1 MENTKKQ
8 SLPVAVVTGGAG
20 GIGAAVS
27 EALALAGYF
36 TVVLYHSGKNRA
48 LSLCDTL
55 RAKGCACT
63 SLFADVAEEAS
74 VQNAVGQILEQHKK
88 IDLLVNCAGIAQNG
102 LLTDRT
108 CAQWQHLMQ
117 INFGGVLHTTHA
129 VYPAMVHQ
137 KSGVIIN
144 IGSIWGESGASCEAV
159 YSASKGAVIAFS
171 RAMAAEL
178 APSGIRVLCVCPG
191 VIDTP
196 MLDCYTDEEKQALAA
211 ATPLGRLGTPQD
223 VADAVLYL
231 ARASFLTGTVLRV
244 DGGLLPFGI

>member
-1 MENTKKQ
+1 
-8 SLPVAVVTGGAG
+8 
-20 GIGAAVS
+20 
-27 EALALAGYF
+27 
-36 TVVLYHSGKNRA
+36 
-48 LSLCDTL
+48 
-55 RAKGCACT
+55 
-63 SLFADVAEEAS
+63 
-74 VQNAVGQILEQHKK
+74 
-88 IDLLVNCAGIAQNG
+88 
-102 LLTDRT
+102 
-108 CAQWQHLMQ
+108 
-117 INFGGVLHTTHA
+117 
-129 VYPAMVHQ
+129 MVHQ

-196 MLDCYTDEEKQALAA
+196 MLDCYTSEEKQALAA

-244 DGGLLPFGI
+244 DGGFLPFGI